1 MFKNVRTIFE
11 IKKFKID
18 EKTFVKM
25 INMGSDDNSVTTW
38 VPESAHLYKQRCG
51 HT

>member
-18 EKTFVKM
+18 IYVICIDKGCVGMGNLKIRSKIESKYVVK
-25 INMGSDDNSVTTW
+25 
-38 VPESAHLYKQRCG
+38 
-51 HT
+51 